1 MRQAGAGSGFRLPDP
16 VSLRTGRRLRHR
28 ILLAGLLLAAGACA
42 STPERDG
49 AETAEVGAA
58 ERDALRSLDALVAE
72 GSFIRAGELADSL
85 FSAWRSDSRRASAAN
100 RALFV
105 GAVALQTAGE
115 SEAAAGRYE
124 TLIGRASG
132 TLFEMAVGRLADI
145 RVRNGQELAALQL
158 LLTYP
163 SSLSEESRR
172 LMRQAAGSITL
183 GELEVLAASADAGRA
198 GGLLRS
204 ELARALAL
212 AGRADSASAVARRVL
227 DADAWPPDRELAR
240 RILAGDYREAARVR
254 IGLLIPR
261 TGRLAAAG
269 ELVEE
274 GARIALQEYERSAG
288 ALPIEIVV
296 ADDRSGEADMVD
308 LVRSLEREGV
318 LALVGPMRS
327 EAFAEAALGRRD
339 DRLLLVS
346 PTATDVR
353 ESAENAF
360 TMWAR
365 ERRHTDVARDMAQF
379 LGGDAGLTRFGV
391 LYPLGPLGLSSYRSF
406 EQAARQT
413 GGDVVAVSGYRPDT
427 TTFEGP
433 IGRLALATPQ
443 AIFVDADAIP
453 TVLQLTPQIPYYGIE
468 GAIIAG
474 SALWGS
480 PEALRRLE
488 GTIGNAW
495 IVGAFIDRTA
505 EASPWATF
513 RDQYERE
520 YRKSLRDNML
530 PALGYDAM
538 RLVLSALTRSGT
550 ADPARVARAARELE
564 VAGATGL
571 FRLDPGTSTVIRR
584 TLIRALRD
592 GELRPLDVASLLQ
605 WRDVEAEEAARRAAA
620 EEEPDG

>member
-1 MRQAGAGSGFRLPDP
+1 VAEPSGIG
-16 VSLRTGRRLRHR
+16 TE
-28 ILLAGLLLAAGACA
+28 
-42 STPERDG
+42 ER
-49 AETAEVGAA
+49 E
-58 ERDALRSLDALVAE
+58 ALRSLDALVSA

-85 FSAWRSDSRRASAAN
+85 FSAWRSDPSRASAAN

-115 SEAAAGRYE
+115 SETAATRYE

-145 RVRNGQELAALQL
+145 RVRNGQELRALQL
-158 LLTYP
+158 LLEYP
-163 SSLSEESRR
+163 GSMSEESRR
-172 LMRQAAGSITL
+172 VMRQAAGSITL
-183 GELEVLAASADAGRA
+183 GELEELAASADPGRA
-198 GGLLRS
+198 GGLLRA

-212 AGRADSASAVARRVL
+212 GGRDDSASAVARRVL
-227 DADAWPPDRELAR
+227 DAEAWSSDRELAR
-240 RILAGDYREAARVR
+240 RILSGDYREAARVR
-254 IGLLIPR
+254 IGLVIPR
-261 TGRLAAAG
+261 SGRFAAAG

-288 ALPIEIVV
+288 ALPIELVV
-296 ADDRSGEADMVD
+296 ADDGSGETDVVD
-308 LVRSLEREGV
+308 LVRRLERDGV
-318 LALVGPMRS
+318 MAVVGPMRS
-327 EAFAEAALGRRD
+327 GAFAEAAAGRRD
-339 DRLLLVS
+339 DRLLMVS

-353 ESAENAF
+353 DPVENAF
-360 TMWAR
+360 TLWAR
-365 ERRHTDVARDMAQF
+365 DRRHADVARDVAQF
-379 LGGDAGLTRFGV
+379 LSGDAGLTRLGV
-391 LYPLGPLGLSSYRSF
+391 LYPFGPLGQNAYQSF
-406 EQAARQT
+406 ERAARQT
-413 GGDVVAVSGYRPDT
+413 GAAVVAASGYRPDT
-427 TTFEGP
+427 TTFQDP
-433 IGRLALATPQ
+433 IGRLAVAGPE
-443 AIFVDADAIP
+443 AIFVDADALP

-468 GAIIAG
+468 GMIVAG
-474 SALWGS
+474 SALWGA

-495 IVGAFIDRTA
+495 IVGAYVDRTA

-538 RLVLSALTRSGT
+538 RLILSALGRSGT
-550 ADPARVARAARELE
+550 ADPARVARAAAELE

-592 GELRPLDVASLLQ
+592 GTLRPLDVASLLQ
-605 WRDVEAEEAARRAAA
+605 WRDVEAEEAARRAEAA
-620 EEEPDG
+620 EDEGG

>member
-620 EEEPDG
+620 GEEPDG